1 MLKEKIKTL
10 IDNPEGLEQLYQQNK
25 KEFKQELLSSYQDET
40 THPAIAFWK
49 ARLLFQPKR
58 LINERANKAYLINCI
73 IVAIGTIFL
82 IKLPLIF
89 GFESQELEFLIKNM
103 PLIMLLG
110 LTVFSL
116 STKSNIDIKK
126 LLYTIAIY
134 TVSAVVINLIAEKG
148 STSPLVY
155 IHIPIFI
162 WFVYGWNYSSYSI
175 GKKDRL
181 DFLKHN
187 GDIAILSAVFAISG
201 GILTMITIVLFSGI
215 GKNITNFYIHNIII
229 PGITITPIASA
240 LILKYRPQITN
251 KISSIV
257 AILFSP
263 LMLITL
269 LIFLTTIIIE
279 GESPY
284 TKRESLFTFNIML
297 VPVLAIIFFSVS
309 ELRNNNIRKYLQV
322 ILLALSTITL
332 FIDLVALSAII
343 YRFIEFGISPNRLT
357 VLGFNILTCIH
368 LFKISINLYKSQ
380 IDNDDEPI
388 VANSIAHFLP
398 FYMAWTFVV
407 AFLFPIIFSIN

>member
-25 KEFKQELLSSYQDET
+25 KEFKQELLSNYQDEG

-49 ARLLFQPKR
+49 ARLLYQPKEF
-58 LINERANKAYLINCI
+58 INEKANKINLINCI

-89 GFESQELEFLIKNM
+89 GFESKEPEFLLKNM

-134 TVSAVVINLIAEKG
+134 TVSAVVINLIPEKG
-148 STSPLVY
+148 STTPLVY
-155 IHIPIFI
+155 IHMPIFI

-175 GKKDRL
+175 GEKHRL
-181 DFLKHN
+181 NFLKHN
-187 GDIAILSAVFAISG
+187 GDIAILSAIFAITG
-201 GILTMITIVLFSGI
+201 GILTMITIALFSGI
-215 GKNITNFYIHNIII
+215 GKNIAGFYFHNIII

-240 LILKYRPQITN
+240 LILKYRPQITS

-269 LIFLTTIIIE
+269 LIYLTTIIIE

-297 VPVLAIIFFSVS
+297 VLVLAIILFSVS

-332 FIDLVALSAII
+332 IIDLVALSAII

-380 IDNDDEPI
+380 IDDDEEPI

-398 FYMAWTFVV
+398 FYMVWAFIV